1 MAGVYYDF
9 GRLTRVLIDF
19 EPVETAAF
27 VRQMQE
33 MDDLEKKME
42 YWLSQQDQIEEEDE
56 NYTDFDSYLILD
68 DMHEDVQNIN
78 LLAEYYN
85 S

>member
-33 MDDLEKKME
+33 MDYLEKKME
-42 YWLSQQDQIEEEDE
+42 YWLSQQD
-56 NYTDFDSYLILD
+56 
-68 DMHEDVQNIN
+68 
-78 LLAEYYN
+78 
-85 S
+85 

>member
-33 MDDLEKKME
+33 MDYLEKKME
-42 YWLSQQDQIEEEDE
+42 YWLSQQDQIEDE

-68 DMHEDVQNIN
+68 EMHEDVQNIN

>member
-68 DMHEDVQNIN
+68 EMHEDVQNIN